1 MPSYDSRSPENIPLP
16 NPHEGD
22 QTLRK
27 ARSVMGNAVLSKIEG
42 TDVVLVPRIVR
53 GIKLGN
59 GSSLRKYI
67 AETKVEDMLD
77 PPE

>member
-1 MPSYDSRSPENIPLP
+1 M
-16 NPHEGD
+16 
-22 QTLRK
+22 RK